1 MKAIVFEEEGSME
14 LRRVAMYASV
24 LLCFGT
30 APAFARTLVVDND
43 GAECPKAEYNTIQQ
57 AVAAAQAGDKILVCP
72 GLYLGT
78 VVVDTPDLRIEAK
91 GAPGEAVLQGTGAEG
106 ELGFLLL
113 NTTGVVLQGFTV
125 QGFGRAQIRI
135 QGRGGNTVRK
145 NVTSGAVF
153 NDGIQVTSSSANVVE
168 QNTSHGNQEDGIFI
182 GLITDIPF
190 EPASDNII
198 RYNETF
204 NNRFGINLNRSG
216 PGNVIFGNRSHDNSQ
231 RGIVNAN
238 LSHGNEIKFN
248 HVSANGLIALPPP
261 AMGVGVG
268 INVVNSSDVTVRNN
282 RAEGNGASGIA
293 LTNAANNV
301 VTQNLSDENAAAGV
315 QLNVTGNVVEKNLLV
330 RNLDGVRILNN
341 AAANSIQ
348 SNFVWRSGRDGIRAE
363 ATSSNNTIE
372 RNIIIDSVEHDAHDD
387 SVGTG
392 TAGTANFWIDN
403 HCGTENR
410 LVLCDH

>member
-1 MKAIVFEEEGSME
+1 MKLRHVAI
-14 LRRVAMYASV
+14 YASV

-43 GAECPKAEYNTIQQ
+43 GAECPKAEYTTIQQ
-57 AVAAAQAGDKILVCP
+57 AVAAAEAGDKILVCP

-78 VVVDTPDLRIEAK
+78 VLVTESNLRIEAR
-91 GAPGEAVLQGTGAEG
+91 GARDEVVLQGTGAVG
-106 ELGFLLL
+106 ELGFRLL

-135 QGRGGNTVRK
+135 EGGSGNTVRK
-145 NVTSGAVF
+145 NVTKDAVV
-153 NDGIQVTSSSANVVE
+153 NDGIQVTGSSTNVASANVVE
-168 QNTSHGNQEDGIFI
+168 HNTSHGNLQDGIFV
-182 GLITDIPF
+182 GRITDIPF

-198 RYNETF
+198 LYNETF
-204 NNRFGINLNRSG
+204 NNRFGINLFGSG
-216 PGNVIFGNRSHDNSQ
+216 PGNVIFGNRSHDNTQ
-231 RGIVNAN
+231 RGIVNQN
-238 LSHGNEIKFN
+238 LSHGTEIKYN
-248 HVSANGLIALPPP
+248 HVSANGLTAIPGVA
-261 AMGVGVG
+261 GVGVG
-268 INVVNSSDVTVRNN
+268 INVANSSLVTVRGN
-282 RAEGNGASGIA
+282 RTEGNGASGIT

-301 VTQNLSDENAAAGV
+301 VTHNLSDENAASGV
-315 QLNVTGNVVEKNLLV
+315 QLNAATSSVVEKNLLAG
-330 RNLDGVRILNN
+330 NLDGVRMFSNTAAN

-348 SNFVWRSGRDGIRAE
+348 SNYVWRSGRDGIRAE
-363 ATSSNNTIE
+363 VTSSDNRIE
-372 RNIIIDSVEHDAHDD
+372 RNIVINSVEHDAHDD